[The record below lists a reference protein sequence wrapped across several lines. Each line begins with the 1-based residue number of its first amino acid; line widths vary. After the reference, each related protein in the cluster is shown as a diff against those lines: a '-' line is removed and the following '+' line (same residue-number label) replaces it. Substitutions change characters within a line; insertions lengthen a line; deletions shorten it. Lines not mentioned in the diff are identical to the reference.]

1 MSYIEDLFAQKR
13 ATENALRDVQKLRS
27 SEQPRILT
35 KTNQVCLHVPVEFH
49 EQFDKLLADIESFLE
64 AENGAQI
71 LVFKQIENLI
81 ANSEVVK

>member
-13 ATENALRDVQKLRS
+13 ATENALRDVQQLRKTS
-27 SEQPRILT
+27 QPRLLT
-35 KTNQVCLHVPVEFH
+35 KTNQAIVHVPVEFH

>member
-1 MSYIEDLFAQKR
+1 MSYIDDLFAQKR
-13 ATENALRDVQKLRS
+13 ATENALKDVQKLLS
-27 SEQPRILT
+27 SEQPRILA
-35 KTNQVCLHVPVEFH
+35 KTNQAIVHVPVEFH